1 VLHAVG
7 AAADA
12 HAADLADPAA
22 RASLVARLNAAYPRI
37 DALVN
42 NAYAGPVGT
51 WAGASSA
58 DGHAYEI
65 AAFAAAFDL
74 IRGLEPG
81 LTPAHAPA

>member
-1 VLHAVG
+1 MLHAVG
-7 AAADA
+7 AAAAA

-22 RASLVARLNAAYPRI
+22 RASLVARLDAAYPRI

-58 DGHAYEI
+58 DGRAYEI
-65 AAFAAAFDL
+65 AVTAAFDL